1 MRIAVSACL
10 LGAHCRYDGKS
21 KPCDD
26 VIALKDHHDLIAICP
41 EVMGGLSVPHPPNEI
56 ASVGPLRVVDVEGA
70 DNTAAFVAGARKS
83 LDCAQRE
90 GCEFA
95 ILKAKSPSCG
105 VGHVYDGSF
114 TGALVEGDGVAASM
128 FIKAGIPVCDEHS
141 IPEDL
146 LR

>member
-26 VIALKDHHDLIAICP
+26 VIALKGRHELVAICP
-41 EVMGGLSVPHPPNEI
+41 EVMGGLSIPHPPNEI
-56 ASVGPLRVVDVEGA
+56 ANVDPLHVVDAEGA

-83 LDCAQRE
+83 LDRAQRE
-90 GCEFA
+90 SCELA

-105 VGHVYDGSF
+105 VGRVYDGSF
-114 TGALVEGDGVAASM
+114 TGAVIDGDGVAASL
-128 FIKAGIPVCDEHS
+128 FIKAGIPVYDEYS

>member
-26 VIALKDHHDLIAICP
+26 VIALKGHHELVTICP
-41 EVMGGLSVPHPPNEI
+41 EVMGGLSIPHPPNEI
-56 ASVGPLRVVDVEGA
+56 ASVDPLCVVDTEGA
-70 DNTAAFVAGARKS
+70 DNTVAFVAGARKS
-83 LDCAQRE
+83 LDRAQRE

-105 VGHVYDGSF
+105 VGRVYDGSF
-114 TGALVEGDGVAASM
+114 TGTLVEGDGVAASM
-128 FIKAGIPVCDEHS
+128 FIKAGIPVYDEYS

>member
-21 KPCDD
+21 KPCDA
-26 VIALKDHHDLIAICP
+26 VIALKERHELVAICP
-41 EVMGGLSVPHPPNEI
+41 EVMGGLAIPHSPNEI
-56 ASVGPLRVVDVEGA
+56 ASVEPLCVVDTQGA

-83 LDCAQRE
+83 LDRAQRE

-105 VGHVYDGSF
+105 VGRVYDGSF
-114 TGALVEGDGVAASM
+114 TGVLVDSDGVAASM
-128 FIKAGIPVCDEHS
+128 FIDAGIPVCDEHS

-146 LR
+146 LK